1 VDSQS
6 VAFVGGAAFPVVVVF
21 VLAGALALGGIGVL
35 AGPSAL
41 AAIRRRI

>member
-1 VDSQS
+1 MS
-6 VAFVGGAAFPVVVVF
+6 VRYALPLLA
-21 VLAGALALGGIGVL
+21 LAGALALGGVGVL